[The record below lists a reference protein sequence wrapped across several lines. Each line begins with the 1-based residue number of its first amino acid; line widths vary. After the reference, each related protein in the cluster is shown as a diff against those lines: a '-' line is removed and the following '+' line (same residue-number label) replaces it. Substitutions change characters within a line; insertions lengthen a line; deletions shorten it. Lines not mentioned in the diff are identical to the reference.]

1 MFHTLKCQSDSL
13 HHTKNF
19 RRICH
24 QHDKSKPD
32 LPTHQIVLSIAASLR
47 RPVAMD
53 AAIRKDVFVLAL
65 KQQAGCNLM
74 KDDETM

>member
-13 HHTKNF
+13 HHTMNF
-19 RRICH
+19 RSICH

-53 AAIRKDVFVLAL
+53 AAIRKDFFVLAL